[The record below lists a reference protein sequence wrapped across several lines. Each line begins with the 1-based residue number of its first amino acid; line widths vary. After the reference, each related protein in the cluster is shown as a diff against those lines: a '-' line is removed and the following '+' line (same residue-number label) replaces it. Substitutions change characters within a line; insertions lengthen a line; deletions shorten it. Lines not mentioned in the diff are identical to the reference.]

1 MVNDPANLA
10 PLYTQ
15 LADTLRERIV
25 SGSYGAHAAIPSQS
39 EMVEEFAV
47 SPITVRRAIRE
58 LTFEGLLYARQGVG
72 VFVTDRRKI
81 VRTLVTGRFASIRE
95 DIVRAGME
103 PAVKE
108 ISFGRCEPDS
118 DAIARL
124 GLRSKAPLYQHQKV
138 ILADGIPI
146 ALDTIQLPPRLAE
159 QLREGLAGDFLFVLL
174 ARVGIKIGTVK
185 REFEGALAGA
195 SEAKLLGGVPPLP
208 LLDERYDVFNSDGA
222 PLLSGRTAM
231 RSDRIRYEI
240 ANQN

>member
-1 MVNDPANLA
+1 MIIPVNLA

-25 SGSYGAHAAIPSQS
+25 SGAYATHVAIPSQA
-39 EMVEEFAV
+39 EIVEEFGV

-81 VRTLVTGRFASIRE
+81 VRTLAGGRFSSIRE

-108 ISFGRCEPDS
+108 LSFGRSEPDS
-118 DAIARL
+118 DAIVRL
-124 GLRSKAPLYQHQKV
+124 RLRSNTSLYQHRKV

-174 ARVGIKIGTVK
+174 AKVGIKLGTVK

-195 SEAKLLGGVPPLP
+195 SEAKMLGGVSPLP
-208 LLDERYDVFNSDGA
+208 LIVERYDVFNTDGA

-231 RSDRIRYEI
+231 RSDRIRFEI

>member
-1 MVNDPANLA
+1 MINPASLS

-25 SGSYGAHAAIPSQS
+25 SGAYEAHAAIPSQS
-39 EMVEEFAV
+39 ELVEEFGV
-47 SPITVRRAIRE
+47 SPITVRRAIRD
-58 LTFEGLLYARQGVG
+58 LTFEGLLYSRQGVG

-81 VRTLVTGRFASIRE
+81 VRTLVTGRFSSIRE
-95 DIVRAGME
+95 DIIRAGME

-108 ISFGRCEPDS
+108 ISFGRRDPDP
-118 DAIARL
+118 DVVHRL
-124 GLRSKAPLYQHQKV
+124 GLRGRPAVYQHVKV

-146 ALDTIQLPPRLAE
+146 ALDTVQLPTRLAE

-174 ARVGIKIGTVK
+174 AKVGIKLGAVK

-195 SEAKLLGGVPPLP
+195 NEAELLGGSPPLP
-208 LLDERYDVFNSDGA
+208 LIVERYDVFDKDGA

-231 RSDRIRYEI
+231 RSDRIRFEI
-240 ANQN
+240 ATQS